1 MDLQISSSPSIRQ
14 DHVDLAMIITGVGL
28 FITVS
33 RGILCLLWQIENLVE
48 LADVLLVIPM
58 SISY

>member
-1 MDLQISSSPSIRQ
+1 MDLQISSSPGIRQ

-33 RGILCLLWQIENLVE
+33 RGILCLFWQIENLVE

>member
-1 MDLQISSSPSIRQ
+1 VDLQISSSPSIRQ

-33 RGILCLLWQIENLVE
+33 RGILCLFCQIENLVE

-58 SISY
+58 GISN